1 MKILIGLALMFL
13 SMTTFAL
20 NPYGI
25 NDPAMQKMM
34 EEMQKYEK
42 CMSKIQQSQFL
53 EMQRLQE
60 QFEEE
65 VRALCASGNRD
76 KAQKRAIKFGKEMSN
91 HPVITEISKCGKLL
105 TSELAKEELED
116 MDFDYESSSIN
127 VCDEI

>member
-34 EEMQKYEK
+34 EEMQKYEE
-42 CMSKIQQSQFL
+42 CMSKIQQSQFI
-53 EMQRLQE
+53 EIQRLE
-60 QFEEE
+60 EEFVEE
-65 VRALCASGNRD
+65 VRPLCASGNRD
-76 KAQKRAIKFGKEMSN
+76 KAQKRAIKFGKDMSN
-91 HPVITEISKCGKLL
+91 HPVFTEIRKCGKLL
-105 TSELAKEELED
+105 TSELAKKDLDD
-116 MDFDYESSSIN
+116 MDFDYESSSIH